1 MGKFVPAPAYMHV
14 DTQFVPSHED
24 ANKSDLTTNKS
35 WYLTNKTILQQNKMN
50 ASLTAVW
57 KSLLLKRLL
66 YFGSSFYRLVGVRAH
81 EISKNFWKV
90 CEKFTKGG
98 HIGSVAHFVDVG
110 VTRNVK
116 GCQKQQS
123 GRPTHFVDQHI
134 CWCGLCSVT
143 AQFVVSVLRSDTICW
158 CGGVFRI
165 NKWCHEEGQKQ
176 HSAQTTHFVGA
187 FEKQKT
193 QWVCF
198 QNQHHSDLPNFHC
211 TNQ

>member
-1 MGKFVPAPAYMHV
+1 MSAWK
-14 DTQFVPSHED
+14 
-24 ANKSDLTTNKS
+24 
-35 WYLTNKTILQQNKMN
+35 QQNSSR
-50 ASLTAVW
+50 AD
-57 KSLLLKRLL
+57 SLLLRNQCLPRAD
-66 YFGSSFYRLVGVRAH
+66 SFPSPHHSL
-81 EISKNFWKV
+81 
-90 CEKFTKGG
+90 T
-98 HIGSVAHFVDVG
+98 HIGSVAHFVDIG

-143 AQFVVSVLRSDTICW
+143 AQFVVSVLFNDTICW

-187 FEKQKT
+187 FEKDT
-193 QWVCF
+193 QWVCI
-198 QNQHHSDLPNFHC
+198 QDQHPHHSDLPNFHR